1 MSDNN
6 NVSPG
11 PSEQIIV
18 DLEAGS
24 EWRFE
29 LEADENIALRVLSP
43 DPVFINSEELP
54 PASWYPIHRHTKGA
68 LYAPTPARV
77 EVTSLPASQY
87 TSTSTIQPQ
96 LLNLHLALERTRILA
111 KRYLN
116 DGIAN
121 EDGVQR
127 GSRVM
132 IVGPPSSGK
141 TTVVKNLVN
150 LALST
155 GMGWTPGVVGLDPSS
170 PSNLIPGT
178 LSLST
183 PSHPIPTHHPAHP
196 MGSPPTSTPSNMLS
210 ADVPTIGWWLGAL
223 EPTNKNAEVWRALV
237 ERMGAAWRKR
247 CEKDKIALASGLI
260 VDTSSAFTNP
270 LLGTKKDDPKA
281 RYSLVTQAVE
291 AFGIDTILV
300 IGHEKLHI
308 DLSRLSALQS
318 LGTVVLRIPK
328 SGGVVDLDDNQREI
342 INNFQVRSYFY
353 GEPPLPPQIAPGG
366 GSSAGGAGGMGL
378 IGKMVGLDGGLS
390 PYSFQ
395 IGWETLVVLRVGE
408 ENSAPSSALPLGS
421 SRILS
426 PTRLTRV
433 DPAGPAH
440 VVRLLNTVLAIVQIT
455 PQDRITPAKTTELA
469 TDGKA
474 KTEATD
480 AEGVK
485 KETGTAEGE
494 AGGDVEGE
502 EEEAVAEDL
511 DAEEV
516 PFVEEI
522 GTREVLG
529 FIVIT
534 GIDAQKKKY
543 TVLSPSPGKLPST
556 VALAGSI
563 EWVDSA

>member
-1 MSDNN
+1 MSDTNA
-6 NVSPG
+6 SSG

-87 TSTSTIQPQ
+87 ISTSTIQPQ

-111 KRYLN
+111 RRFLN
-116 DGIAN
+116 SGTTND
-121 EDGVQR
+121 DGVQR
-127 GSRVM
+127 GPRVM

-150 LALST
+150 LALGT

-196 MGSPPTSTPSNMLS
+196 MGSPPTSTPSNTLS
-210 ADVPTIGWWLGAL
+210 ADVSTIGWWLGAL
-223 EPTNKNAEVWRALV
+223 EPTNRNAEVWRALV
-237 ERMGAAWRKR
+237 DRMGAAWEKR
-247 CEKDKIALASGLI
+247 CEKDKVALASGLV
-260 VDTSSAFTNP
+260 VDTSSAFANAM
-270 LLGTKKDDPKA
+270 LGTKKEDPKA
-281 RYSLVTQAVE
+281 RYSLITQAVE

-308 DLSRLSALQS
+308 DLSRLSSLQT

-342 INNFQVRSYFY
+342 VNNFQVRSYFY

-366 GSSAGGAGGMGL
+366 GSAGGGTGL
-378 IGKMVGLDGGLS
+378 VGKMVGLDGGLS

-433 DPAGPAH
+433 DPTGPAH

-455 PQDRITPAKTTELA
+455 PQDRITPAKTADE
-469 TDGKA
+469 KV
-474 KTEATD
+474 KTEVAND
-480 AEGVK
+480 EGVK
-485 KETGTAEGE
+485 KEA
-494 AGGDVEGE
+494 VEGDEGAQGEGGE
-502 EEEAVAEDL
+502 EGVGEEDVVEDM

>member
-6 NVSPG
+6 TPSG

-111 KRYLN
+111 KRFIN
-116 DGIAN
+116 DGSVN
-121 EDGVQR
+121 EDGIQR
-127 GSRVM
+127 GPRVM

-150 LALST
+150 LALGT

-223 EPTNKNAEVWRALV
+223 EPTNRNTEVWRALV
-237 ERMGAAWRKR
+237 EKMGVAWKQR
-247 CEKDKIALASGLI
+247 CEKDKVALASGLI

-308 DLSRLSALQS
+308 DLSRLPSLQS

-328 SGGVVDLDDNQREI
+328 SGGVVDLDDNQRELV
-342 INNFQVRSYFY
+342 NNFQVRSYFY
-353 GEPPLPPQIAPGG
+353 GEPPLPPQIASGG
-366 GSSAGGAGGMGL
+366 GSAAGGGTGL
-378 IGKMVGLDGGLS
+378 VGKMVGLDGGLS

-395 IGWETLVVLRVGE
+395 IGWETLIVLRVGE

-455 PQDRITPAKTTELA
+455 PQDRITTAKPN
-469 TDGKA
+469 
-474 KTEATD
+474 D
-480 AEGVK
+480 AAAAEDKVKVEEDGVK
-485 KETGTAEGE
+485 KESAEGT
-494 AGGDVEGE
+494 EGE
-502 EEEAVAEDL
+502 GEGDGGENEEVAEDM